1 MSYSSKID
9 RIGSLEIKKPMISV
23 TDLKA
28 GIAYEE
34 EGQILQVISYEHI
47 KMGRGSANIKVKVRN
62 LLSGTI
68 IEKSYINGANVKDI
82 YLESRQL
89 QFLYKDSETA
99 YFMDPRNY
107 EQVEVPLKHLA
118 GHEYLTDGEN
128 AIVQM
133 HNGEALSL
141 QLPPKVTLKIADTA
155 PGVKGNSASN
165 VYKDATLENGMKVRV
180 PLFINTGDSIVVD
193 TRDGS
198 YTKRA

>member
-1 MSYSSKID
+1 
-9 RIGSLEIKKPMISV
+9 MISV
-23 TDLKA
+23 TDLKS

-62 LLSGTI
+62 LLSGAI
-68 IEKSYINGANVKDI
+68 LEKSYINGANVKDI
-82 YLESRQL
+82 FLESRQL
-89 QFLYKDSETA
+89 QFLYKDSDKA
-99 YFMDPRNY
+99 YFMDGRTY
-107 EQVEVPLKHLA
+107 EQIEVPLTSLA
-118 GHEYLTDGEN
+118 GHEFLIEGDN

-133 HNGEALSL
+133 HDGKALSL
-141 QLPPKVTLKIADTA
+141 QLPPKVTLKVSDTA

-180 PLFINTGDSIVVD
+180 PLFINTGDSVVVD